1 MARMRAEVVV
11 MQREPASVGE
21 EVDALDMAIIG
32 RLRQDG
38 RLSNRELARELGS
51 SEATVRRRVKT
62 LMDEGHIKIV
72 AIADPFQLGYSID
85 VIMGVQVRPGLVRE
99 AAESFAAS
107 DNVRAVTIM
116 SGAVDLVIA
125 AMFRSNDEL
134 LDFLTNT
141 VAKIPGV
148 VRIETSHSLSVVK
161 RAFDLF
167 PEGSIDS

>member
-1 MARMRAEVVV
+1 MRGEVKS
-11 MQREPASVGE
+11 MQRESATAGD
-21 EVDALDMAIIG
+21 EVDALDLEIIR

-51 SEATVRRRVKT
+51 SEATVRRRVKA
-62 LMDEGHIKIV
+62 LMDEGHIKVV
-72 AIADPFQLGYSID
+72 AIADPYQLGYTID

-99 AAESFAAS
+99 AAEGFAAS

-116 SGAVDLVIA
+116 SGAVDLIIA

-134 LDFLTNT
+134 LDFLTNV